1 MLKKTQVPPMNEAK
15 SLSIFSDVREVV
27 EMSKKKTSPG
37 IGRCHR
43 REVQGILK
51 EKKFPPAAAASSP
64 FRLDNLSS

>member
-15 SLSIFSDVREVV
+15 SLSTFSDVREVV

-51 EKKFPPAAAASSP
+51 EKKIPSS
-64 FRLDNLSS
+64 SSCQQPISVGQLV